1 MRLSAT
7 RVSYA
12 PDAGFLLATE
22 SPQTLEFCSQ
32 TRRRTVA
39 RISLLTDVIG
49 WCLDRDGY
57 LSLSLFCP
65 ARLRVVLCV

>member
-1 MRLSAT
+1 MRLSDT

-32 TRRRTVA
+32 TRRRAVGAAA
-39 RISLLTDVIG
+39 RIRLLTDVKT
-49 WCLDRDGY
+49 R
-57 LSLSLFCP
+57 
-65 ARLRVVLCV
+65 